1 MLMLSLCLIDVLV
14 NESFEAP
21 NGLLLYGCYSITRKI
36 YGCHLDYDMFDV
48 NVNLS
53 DFLLVSL
60 LMVVPLLLSYTN

>member
-1 MLMLSLCLIDVLV
+1 MLMLSLCLIDVQV

-60 LMVVPLLLSYTN
+60 LMVVPLLLSYTY

>member
-1 MLMLSLCLIDVLV
+1 MDCHYMVAIQL
-14 NESFEAP
+14 P
-21 NGLLLYGCYSITRKI
+21 RKI

-60 LMVVPLLLSYTN
+60 LMGVPLLLSYTN